1 MQKQKN
7 NIVNPELS
15 LKFQSLTKFSVEQ
28 RKKLINW
35 FNKQNLE
42 IQLLIF
48 EEQRNQF
55 FKLKN
60 DGLDKSLISFASFL
74 LAIKEFYDKEH
85 QLKSRNKSQ
94 TLDKLGNISKIE
106 RIKLKEEKYN
116 VKSEKL
122 LTYHSV
128 IKEFHDD
135 CFSLRKIQDHLLK
148 KYRFKVSHTLI
159 SKHIKEH
166 IGY

>member
-1 MQKQKN
+1 MKQKK
-7 NIVNPELS
+7 NIVDPELS
-15 LKFQSLTKFSVEQ
+15 SKIQSLTKLSVEQ

-48 EEQRNQF
+48 DEQRNQF

-60 DGLDKSLISFASFL
+60 DGVDKSLISFTSFL

-85 QLKSRNKSQ
+85 QLKLKNKSQ
-94 TLDKLGNISKIE
+94 TLYKLGNISKIE
-106 RIKLKEEKYN
+106 SIKLKKEKYN
-116 VKSEKL
+116 AKSEKL
-122 LTYHSV
+122 LSYQSV
-128 IKEFHDD
+128 IKKLHDD
-135 CFSLRKIQDHLLK
+135 SFSLRDIQDHLLK
-148 KYRFKVSHTLI
+148 RYRFKVSHTLI

>member
-1 MQKQKN
+1 MQQKN

-42 IQLLIF
+42 VQLLIF

-60 DGLDKSLISFASFL
+60 DGADKSLISFASFL

-85 QLKSRNKSQ
+85 QLKSKNKSQ

-116 VKSEKL
+116 IKSEKL

>member
-1 MQKQKN
+1 MKEKN

-15 LKFQSLTKFSVEQ
+15 LKFQSVTKLSVEQ

-35 FNKQNLE
+35 INKQNLE
-42 IQLLIF
+42 VQLLIF

-60 DGLDKSLISFASFL
+60 DGVDKSLISFASFL

-85 QLKSRNKSQ
+85 QLKSKNKSQ

-116 VKSEKL
+116 AKSEKL